1 MCKLRLEWL
10 YVCLVKM
17 YRTPLK
23 MCFITCTTGLAG
35 TNATKIPSKTLW
47 CYAFTKKYNV
57 LHKMIS
63 IPTVCR
69 VIYVPKHLP
78 TYLPPYNSKIDTKK
92 AKKFIKTSHL
102 EWDSLC
108 CIHSRHW
115 MLSSISIGQH
125 GAGL

>member
-1 MCKLRLEWL
+1 MQPKSRAKHSGVMRLQKNIMC
-10 YVCLVKM
+10 C
-17 YRTPLK
+17 
-23 MCFITCTTGLAG
+23 I
-35 TNATKIPSKTLW
+35 IQ
-47 CYAFTKKYNV
+47 
-57 LHKMIS
+57 KMIS